1 MRASGLRRFL
11 PSFGNGNGRLEHRA
25 DATVELLNA
34 YEREALGVSVS
45 PEDLATV
52 EACSGLYERS
62 IASAA
67 VEPMGAALE
76 AVSPQLLALAG
87 RGLALFGQAVFLI
100 DVDPVQGLTLA
111 PSSSWDVQGG
121 VLERDWLY
129 RLDMIGPSGSRTVTR
144 PAASVLHF
152 RIGADS
158 RAPWRGRPPLRR
170 SQATANLAA
179 AIEAQLTAES
189 KLPTGRIVPLSGTGE
204 QVKKVG
210 SMIARGGITVTG
222 LGQSSPGQEQVPSSR
237 YQPQKLGPDPADAFG
252 QLRRHVAEDIAS
264 AFGVPPSLFN
274 PAGDGSGQRE
284 AWRRFWAG
292 TIAPIGSLLE
302 AEIRAKLDPEAH
314 ISFPALRASDED
326 GRSRAVARRANALKT
341 FLEAGLDRE
350 AALRL
355 AGLEL

>member
-1 MRASGLRRFL
+1 MGT
-11 PSFGNGNGRLEHRA
+11 GNGRLEHRA
-25 DATVELLNA
+25 DATVELLNTF
-34 YEREALGVSVS
+34 EREALGVSVS

-52 EACSGLYERS
+52 EACAGLWERS

-76 AVSPQLLALAG
+76 AVSPQVLALAG

-100 DVDPVQGLTLA
+100 DVDPMQGLTLSPA
-111 PSSSWDVQGG
+111 SSWDVSGSP
-121 VLERDWLY
+121 LEWIY
-129 RLDMIGPSGSRTVTR
+129 RVDLIGPSGSRTVTR
-144 PAASVLHF
+144 PGASVLHF

-222 LGQSSPGQEQVPSSR
+222 LGQAAPGQEQVPSSR

-274 PAGDGSGQRE
+274 PSGDGAGQRE
-284 AWRRFWAG
+284 GWRRFWAG
-292 TIAPIGSLLE
+292 TVAPIGSLLE
-302 AEIRAKLDPEAH
+302 AEIRAKLAPEARV
-314 ISFPALRASDED
+314 SFPALRASDED
-326 GRSRAVARRANALKT
+326 GRSRSVARRANAFKT

>member
-1 MRASGLRRFL
+1 MILDRFE
-11 PSFGNGNGRLEHRA
+11 N
-25 DATVELLNA
+25 
-34 YEREALGVSVS
+34 EALGIAVA

-52 EACSGLYERS
+52 EACAGLYERA

-67 VEPMGAALE
+67 VEPMGAAVGAL
-76 AVSPQLLALAG
+76 SPQLLAVAG
-87 RGLALFGQAVFLI
+87 RGLALFGQALFLI
-100 DVDPVQGLTLA
+100 DVDPMRGLTLTPA
-111 PSSSWDVQGG
+111 SSWDVSGSP
-121 VLERDWLY
+121 LEAEWTY
-129 RLDMIGPSGSRTVTR
+129 RLDMIGPSGSFTVTR
-144 PAASVLHF
+144 PGAAVLHF

-179 AIEAQLTAES
+179 SIEAQLTSES
-189 KLPTGRIVPLSGTGE
+189 KLPTGRIVPLSGTRE
-204 QVKKVG
+204 QIAKIGK
-210 SMIARGGITVTG
+210 MIGAGGVVVTG

-237 YQPQKLGPDPADAFG
+237 YQPQRIGPAPEAAYEELRQHVGQDIAAAFG
-252 QLRRHVAEDIAS
+252 IS
-264 AFGVPPSLFN
+264 PSLFS

-302 AEIRAKLDPEAH
+302 AEIRAKLDPEAR

-341 FLEAGLDRE
+341 LLEAGVERDT
-350 AALRL
+350 ALRL
-355 AGLEL
+355 AGLSESEIPR